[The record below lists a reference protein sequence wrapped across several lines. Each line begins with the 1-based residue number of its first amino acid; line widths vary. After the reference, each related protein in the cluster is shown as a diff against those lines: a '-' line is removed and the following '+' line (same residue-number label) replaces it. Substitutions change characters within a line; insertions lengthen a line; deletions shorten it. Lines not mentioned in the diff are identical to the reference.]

1 MKVAEQLRN
10 YVRIII
16 QKIYVWIIQKTLFL
30 EMRKFNEIST
40 ALRDYT
46 SYEFLYFYWHIYTGY
61 QPLTINRFL

>member
-1 MKVAEQLRN
+1 
-10 YVRIII
+10 
-16 QKIYVWIIQKTLFL
+16 
-30 EMRKFNEIST
+30 MRKFNEIST